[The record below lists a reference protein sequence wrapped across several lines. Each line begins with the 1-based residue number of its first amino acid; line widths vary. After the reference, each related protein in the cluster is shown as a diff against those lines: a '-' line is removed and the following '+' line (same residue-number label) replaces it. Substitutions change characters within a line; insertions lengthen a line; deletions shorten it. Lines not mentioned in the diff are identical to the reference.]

1 MKISSLVLAS
11 SAHAA
16 WEDKW
21 NTMVAEKTRTMSDVQ
36 GYIDFQLRDCIAA
49 RESMKMANPIENG
62 QWKCNDPAKTGRAT
76 CEAVCQNDWHD
87 QNWHRMQFS
96 IKCKEGLKM
105 REQMVG
111 ERSCSPRER
120 GIQCWQEPWAD
131 AAIKSF
137 FKKEGFENAEVDRTK
152 CRKNRK
158 RRALCPIRCKPGF
171 APRWSFKRQIY
182 AVFNCPSKQ
191 WVWLNPSRNKI
202 RGKTTCV
209 ALSYDCNAADAN
221 KEYPLANGSWE
232 CRKSETGLYCEPKCN
247 AADTVRYRV
256 KCTTTGFDKGWSV
269 STYEQFSNDVCE
281 FESDKET
288 TDVEF
293 QETTDF
299 IPAGLNTCTTDS
311 NFPASRGFPGL
322 DDDYRIVGGVTVQA
336 NSIPWAVLLHV
347 KTYSGWTGQCAG
359 SILSEH
365 WVVTAAHCCRGIRS
379 ITGKFGEHNKYHYDQ
394 TSEFSLTTDNIF
406 IHPKYYDS
414 SDDGTKMNYDV
425 CLLKFDEDI
434 LARAPNKE
442 AVKPICL
449 PTEDVTHGDA
459 CWVAGWGTT
468 SYGGFGAA
476 ELQSV
481 GVSIMDHNYCMDKS
495 FSIDPQEDD
504 ICATTWD
511 KNHDGFT
518 DSGKDACQGDSGG
531 ALICNRDGFATVVG
545 VVSRGNGCA
554 YKGEPGLY
562 TSTFVTKDWIVE
574 TVKTK

>member
-21 NTMVAEKTRTMSDVQ
+21 STAIAGKDQ
-36 GYIDFQLRDCIAA
+36 GYVDFQLRDCIAA
-49 RESMKMANPIENG
+49 RESMKLANPIING
-62 QWKCNDPAKTGRAT
+62 QWKCNDPAKNGRAE
-76 CEAVCQNDWHD
+76 CEAVCKNDWHD
-87 QNWHRMQFS
+87 RHWQRMQFS

-111 ERSCSPRER
+111 TRACSPRER
-120 GIQCWQEPWAD
+120 TTKCWEEPWAD
-131 AAIKSF
+131 VKVAQYMARENI
-137 FKKEGFENAEVDRTK
+137 ENAELDKTACQV
-152 CRKNRK
+152 NRK
-158 RRALCPIRCKPGF
+158 GRILCPIRCLTGF
-171 APRWSFKRQIY
+171 EPAWSYKRDIKI
-182 AVFNCPSKQ
+182 VFSCPNKT
-191 WVWLNPSRNKI
+191 WVFLNPRKSKI
-202 RGKTTCV
+202 TGTATCV
-209 ALSYDCNAADAN
+209 PSSYQCNAEDADS
-221 KEYPLANGSWE
+221 EFPLGNGNWQ
-232 CRKSETGLYCEPKCN
+232 CRQSETGLNCEPRCN
-247 AADTVRYRV
+247 AANSVRFRI
-256 KCTTTGFDKGWSV
+256 KCVESGLEKGWSA
-269 STYEQFSNDVCE
+269 STHPEFSDDVCAY
-281 FESDKET
+281 ESSSENEVTNND
-288 TDVEF
+288 F
-293 QETTDF
+293 QETTDI

-347 KTYSGWTGQCAG
+347 KTYSGWVGQCAG

-365 WVVTAAHCCRGIRS
+365 WVVTAAHCCRGIREV
-379 ITGKFGEHNKYHYDQ
+379 TGKFGEHNKFQYDHAN
-394 TSEFSLTTDNIF
+394 EFSLTTDNIF
-406 IHPKYYDS
+406 IHPKYYDA
-414 SDDGTKMNYDV
+414 SDDGTRMNYDV
-425 CLLKFDEDI
+425 CLLKFEEDI
-434 LARAPNKE
+434 LATAPNSDS
-442 AVKPICL
+442 VKPICL

-468 SYGGFGAA
+468 SYGGYGAI

-495 FSIDPQEDD
+495 YSIDPQEDD

-511 KNHDGFT
+511 KDADGFT
-518 DSGKDACQGDSGG
+518 DAGKDACQGDSGG

-574 TVKTK
+574 TVNTQ